1 MKLRNHLVFNEVRER
16 LPRGWQYFLVQF
28 DYVLYFIFGGIVIY
42 WSFDLVALHF
52 EMESIVPGTDDV
64 LSWWFYSATPV
75 GWTMLLI
82 RVVQNIVI
90 DYNDYKTQDD

>member
-1 MKLRNHLVFNEVRER
+1 
-16 LPRGWQYFLVQF
+16 
-28 DYVLYFIFGGIVIY
+28 
-42 WSFDLVALHF
+42 
-52 EMESIVPGTDDV
+52 MESIVPGTDDV

-90 DYNDYKTQDD
+90 DYNDYKSGAPVRVKGEGMVAEVDPNA